1 MAKATG
7 ASIVLSLADAE
18 ASETF
23 EASSLGTADE
33 VRQLLATSTALLLL
47 LTNYGTILVSTDECT
62 AAGAAWS
69 SCLLVMTLEGFIP
82 ISLEADFEPW

>member
-1 MAKATG
+1 MVGIGCRRVAKATG

-33 VRQLLATSTALLLL
+33 VRQALQDQDC
-47 LTNYGTILVSTDECT
+47 TLVLCT
-62 AAGAAWS
+62 R
-69 SCLLVMTLEGFIP
+69 TR
-82 ISLEADFEPW
+82 IS